1 MEAERS
7 GPSAVGEISDCN
19 CGSQVGSLWSAI
31 GLFVLGLLARKSM
44 LWMSTRLSCRYLYR
58 AVWLGIV
65 VAQNT
70 PLLKFV
76 ISSGTHGCRS
86 IST

>member
-19 CGSQVGSLWSAI
+19 GDSQVGSLWSAI
-31 GLFVLGLLARKSM
+31 GLFVLGSLARKSM
-44 LWMSTRLSCRYLYR
+44 LWRSTRLGCRYLYR

-65 VAQNT
+65 MAQNT
-70 PLLKFV
+70 PLLKVV
-76 ISSGTHGCRS
+76 ITGGVHECRS
-86 IST
+86 ISS